1 MVIIM
6 KKVFLIFTAFLMIS
20 FPASAVNAETQNSVF
35 YVGNTGN
42 DNNAGT
48 REQPFLTIDRA
59 LLGAQTALVTGD
71 AEIVLLSGE
80 YTASETI
87 NINNS
92 TDNRLTVRGEDS
104 AVITHGT
111 TLESGEFSKVTD
123 AALLSKIYE
132 ESARDNIYSID
143 LNSYGIT
150 DFGVPYQ
157 LIHESGVIKNID
169 FYIDEK
175 PMTIAR
181 YPDSGYLTAENGIGK
196 NKFLYNSDREISY
209 EGAYVFGWFYSDWRA
224 DTAKISNV
232 SNGTYTLERE
242 ISGNIRN
249 NARIYF
255 YNTFSE
261 LSEDG
266 EYYLDEDTG
275 ILYICSKI
283 PVSQRKISFSTNKK
297 DFIQITS
304 SKNTELKNLTLEN
317 GVGRGIVISEKS
329 KNIYLN
335 GLTIR
340 NVSDRAIFSADCE
353 SIYVSG
359 CKLYNL
365 GGNGIYILGGGRNT
379 LTPAN
384 TKISGN
390 EIYNFS
396 MYEKAYSPA
405 VFIGGCGI
413 TVCNNKLHD
422 APHSALILQG
432 NNHTIENNEI
442 YDVLK
447 ETDDAGAIY
456 MGRNQ
461 SERGNVIR
469 YNYFHDISGIGGQ
482 AYAVYADDLFCGL
495 NVYNNL
501 FYDVNCSALFGG
513 GSDNIFRNNLII
525 AGNKGQVSAMFDQRG
540 LQNGW
545 SGIVSAAYGRFSE
558 VPYSKPL
565 WKKAYPEISNVS
577 NENPAVPK
585 RCVIKDNIIC
595 GFSYISLAD
604 AVKQYGTVEN
614 NRILSDNFSIFNRYG
629 KLVLETDIFG
639 LYENLPEFNL
649 KNIGIREN
657 YDYVHQNDS
666 NISEIFSDS
675 FLNTDKWNTEGSVS
689 YSEDFG
695 GIIIS
700 NEGRLNKNT
709 ADCVLYPDTDYSDNV
724 TLEFRFKLIDQN
736 ARTTVTLCNGKK
748 YICVTARDDGIYCDD
763 EKLCD
768 LTYGEYINLRLNITG
783 VTANV
788 YNGFDFVKSFDAP
801 DQPDEL
807 TQKIGT
813 GGGEYK
819 KTGDVIIESADGR
832 TLADS
837 IKLYKTSQYTVFTD
851 KYDDFSKP
859 YQKSG
864 FRMIDVKELYP
875 DYESIYGGHKSLPVM
890 EENTGYITYL
900 IPEDS
905 ELCDIDITAA
915 FSSANQT
922 DLTIQLS
929 SDYSSYTDYRVYSQ
943 DITASSS
950 YPQGVWNLKYN
961 AKTAVTKFKNTY
973 GKNPVAV
980 RILLR
985 KSAINNEYL
994 PLLRTDLYYK
1004 QSVSEADAE
1013 ITDIDFRAEYTALP
1027 IYTENFNEARGYI
1040 TDNAFVSEGVFGIG
1054 SSTNSKEGLLYE
1066 FSQSEFYFP
1075 QKINNCFSLEFDIKI
1090 DKFLTADAFYHGGRT
1105 ADITVM
1111 YDNKET
1117 EISIEKNGA
1126 YKITPEN
1133 KAEKICDFDNDNQNH
1148 TYKLICEDLKAALY
1162 RDGESLA
1169 EFTAYY
1175 SHNKD
1180 NLKFFG
1186 IQNGGEYPEF
1196 TLDNIKLSN
1205 LCEEYV
1211 IHDDMLNECVYRKE
1225 VSGMETEMFES
1236 PKYTKKAGLKLVKNY
1251 IPTSGSVSGYVVYE
1265 VPENYEITD
1274 FSYTSLFFGAG
1285 TTQRMFDLSADGLT
1299 WDRAYFS
1306 SDCYK
1311 RDFYYGSDGFREIAE
1326 PADNILNAFKAKNE
1340 AGARYLK
1347 ITFSIPSYAESFD
1360 NSSLIDATIRY
1371 RPSGI
1376 ADIRAEKNGAAL
1388 TALTEDR
1395 DGKYTLVLAGFCE
1408 ERLKDISYTDSPDE
1422 NGILRTNGINF
1433 EECDAIEAF
1442 LFDKGA
1448 FLKPVYKKY
1457 LKTER
1462 KKQS

>member
-1 MVIIM
+1 M
-6 KKVFLIFTAFLMIS
+6 KKFCIILMSFLFIGLPQSAGTVYADNSDGIFFVS
-20 FPASAVNAETQNSVF
+20 PAGS
-35 YVGNTGN
+35 
-42 DNNAGT
+42 DNNEGT
-48 REQPFLTIDRA
+48 REQPFLTIEKA
-59 LLGAQTALVTGD
+59 LLRAQSALLSGD
-71 AEIVLLSGE
+71 AEVVLLNGE
-80 YTASETI
+80 YAVSETI
-87 NINNS
+87 NISNS

-169 FYIDEK
+169 FYIDDI

-181 YPDSGYLTAENGIGK
+181 YPDSGYLNVQSGIGK
-196 NKFLYNSDREISY
+196 NKFSFSSDREINI
-209 EGAYVFGWFYSDWRA
+209 ENAYAFGWFYSDWRA
-224 DTAKISNV
+224 DTAKILNV
-232 SNGTYTLERE
+232 SGEIYTLERE
-242 ISGNIRN
+242 ITGNIN
-249 NARIYF
+249 NKARFYF
-255 YNTFSE
+255 YNMFSE
-261 LSEDG
+261 LSSDG

-275 ILYICSKI
+275 MLYVCSKT

-317 GVGRGIVISEKS
+317 GAGRGIVISEKS
-329 KNIYLN
+329 ENISLN
-335 GLTIR
+335 GITIR
-340 NVSDRAIFSADCE
+340 NVAERAVFSSDCQNVCVF
-353 SIYVSG
+353 G

-365 GGNGIYILGGGRNT
+365 GGKGIYILGGNRNT
-379 LTPAN
+379 LTSCESI
-384 TKISGN
+384 ISGN

-396 MYEKAYSPA
+396 MYEKTYSPA
-405 VFIGGCGI
+405 ILVGGCGI
-413 TVCNNKLHD
+413 TVSNNKIHD
-422 APHSALILQG
+422 APHSAVILQG
-432 NNHTIENNEI
+432 NNHIIENNEI
-442 YDVLK
+442 YDVIK
-447 ETDDAGAIY
+447 ETNDAGAVY

-461 SERGNVIR
+461 SERGNIIR
-469 YNYFHDISGIGGQ
+469 NNYFHDISGIGKQ
-482 AYAVYADDLFCGL
+482 AYSVYADDLFCGV

-501 FYDVNCSALFGG
+501 FYNVKCAALFGG

-525 AGNKGQVSAMFDQRG
+525 AGSNGQNAAIFDQRG
-540 LQNGW
+540 LENGW
-545 SGIVSAAYGRFSE
+545 SEIVSAAYEKFAE
-558 VPYSKPL
+558 VPYKKTL
-565 WKKAYPEISNVS
+565 WKKTYPEIANVS
-577 NENPAVPK
+577 NENPAIPK

-595 GFSYISLAD
+595 GFSYISAAN

-614 NRILSDNFSIFNRYG
+614 NRILSDNFSVSYYYG
-629 KLVLETDIFG
+629 KLILGTDIFG
-639 LYENLPEFNL
+639 KYENLPEFNP
-649 KNIGIREN
+649 KNIGVRES
-657 YDYVHQNDS
+657 YDYVHQKDS
-666 NISEIFSDS
+666 NILEIFSDK
-675 FLNTDKWNTEGSVS
+675 FLNTDEWNVTGSANFLEGM
-689 YSEDFG
+689 G
-695 GIIIS
+695 GVVIS
-700 NEGRLNKNT
+700 NGGRLNKNT
-709 ADCVLYPDTDYSDNV
+709 ADCVRYPDTDYSDNV
-724 TLEFRFKLIDQN
+724 TLEFRFRLIDRN
-736 ARTTVTLCNGKK
+736 TCAAATLANGKK
-748 YICVTARDDGIYCDD
+748 YMTVSARNDGIYYGD
-763 EKLCD
+763 EKLVD
-768 LTYGEYINLRLNITG
+768 MEFGKYVNLRLNITG
-783 VTANV
+783 ETANI
-788 YNGFDFVKSFDAP
+788 YDGFDLIKSFAAP
-801 DQPDEL
+801 EQPDDL
-807 TQKIGT
+807 TPKIGI
-813 GGGEYK
+813 GGGEYT
-819 KTGDVIIESADGR
+819 KTGDVIIESVGGR

-837 IKLYKTSQYTVFTD
+837 ARLYKTSQYTVFTD

-864 FRMIDVKELYP
+864 FRMADVKTLYP
-875 DYESIYGGHKSLPVM
+875 DYESIYSGHKCLPIM
-890 EENTGYITYL
+890 EGKTAYLTYL
-900 IPEDS
+900 IPEDG
-905 ELCDIDITAA
+905 ELCDIDIMAA
-915 FSSANQT
+915 FSNANQT

-929 SDYSSYTDYRVYSQ
+929 ADYSTYVDYRIHER
-943 DITASSS
+943 DITVSSF
-950 YPQGVWNLKYN
+950 YPQGVWNFKYN
-961 AKTAVTKFKNTY
+961 AKAAVSKFKSTY
-973 GKNPVAV
+973 SKNPVAV

-985 KSAINNEYL
+985 KYEVNNKYL

-1013 ITDIDFRAEYTALP
+1013 ITDIDFRAEYTPLP
-1027 IYTENFNEARGYI
+1027 VYTENFDEECGYI
-1040 TDNAFVSEGVFGIG
+1040 TDNAAVSEGVFKIG
-1054 SSTNSKEGLLYE
+1054 SSSQSREGLLYE
-1066 FSQSEFYFP
+1066 FAKSDFYFP
-1075 QKINNCFSLEFDIKI
+1075 QKINDCFSLEFDMKI
-1090 DKFLTADAFYHGGRT
+1090 NKFLTADAFYHGGRT
-1105 ADITVM
+1105 ADITVL
-1111 YDNKET
+1111 YDNKKAEF
-1117 EISIEKNGA
+1117 SIEKNGV

-1133 KAEKICDFDNDNQNH
+1133 TAEKLCGFDNDNQYH
-1148 TYKLICEDLKAALY
+1148 TYKLICEGLKAALY

-1225 VSGMETEMFES
+1225 VSGMETEIFES
-1236 PKYTKKAGLKLVKNY
+1236 PKYTKKAGLKLVENY

-1285 TTQRMFDLSADGLT
+1285 TTQRMFDLSADGVT

-1326 PADNILNAFKAKNE
+1326 PAGNILNAFKAKNE

-1376 ADIRAEKNGAAL
+1376 TDIRAEKNGAAL

-1408 ERLKDISYTDSPDE
+1408 GRLKDISYTDSPDE